1 MLSFVLG
8 GSPSARID
16 AVLREEKGYT
26 YGIRSSFRPRVAGGS
41 FVTSGSVRSE
51 VTGEAVEILLGILD
65 GAREGFTDAEVR
77 SGVDYVG
84 KTAPGRYATADAVAD
99 ETAALA
105 LEALPLDFTTRNLR
119 AVADLARDDL
129 DEAYRRV
136 ATGEWTVVLVGD
148 AATVVPALEGRVG
161 EPVSTVAL

>member
-1 MLSFVLG
+1 MLG
-8 GSPSARID
+8 GSPSARLD

-51 VTGEAVEILLGILD
+51 VTGEAVEILLGLLD
-65 GAREGFTDAEVR
+65 GARDGFTDAELR

-105 LEALPLDFTTRNLR
+105 LERLPLDFTTRNLR
-119 AVADLARDDL
+119 AVAALLEPGRRQRQRLGPGAG
-129 DEAYRRV
+129 RRV
-136 ATGEWTVVLVGD
+136 P
-148 AATVVPALEGRVG
+148 PALRRG
-161 EPVSTVAL
+161 ESRREERSRRLALRNRWGI